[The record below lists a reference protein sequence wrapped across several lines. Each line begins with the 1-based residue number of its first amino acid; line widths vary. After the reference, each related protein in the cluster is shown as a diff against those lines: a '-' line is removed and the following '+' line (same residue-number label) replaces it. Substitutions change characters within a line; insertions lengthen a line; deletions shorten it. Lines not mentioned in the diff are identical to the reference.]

1 MDVSFLCVCPN
12 IDREFRHNIVKVAG
26 MHEAISEW
34 IRRQFDNVVTKL
46 IVNNRTDSWKTD
58 VNLCFT
64 MCLSTY
70 WQWKLANERVRNSAV
85 IVRKSLDILT
95 R

>member
-46 IVNNRTDSWKTD
+46 IVNNRTDS
-58 VNLCFT
+58 
-64 MCLSTY
+64 
-70 WQWKLANERVRNSAV
+70 
-85 IVRKSLDILT
+85 
-95 R
+95 